1 VLAPCVTPT
10 RGTGCGRACII
21 SNGDGA
27 ILGGRQSRAPEAE
40 KAGWASNLPRAGR
53 SCRRPAA
60 GAKASAKGHTASI
73 NPIQVNAAMGILNG
87 HGPLVTGGRD
97 NPRPPF

>member
-1 VLAPCVTPT
+1 MAGHALLAMATVQSW
-10 RGTGCGRACII
+10 GGGRAV
-21 SNGDGA
+21 
-27 ILGGRQSRAPEAE
+27 LLRQG
-40 KAGWASNLPRAGR
+40 KAGRASHLPRAGR